1 MDAGPIKHSW
11 RPEGCDRVALV
22 LQGGG
27 ALGAYQGGVYEALE
41 AANLEP
47 DWVAGVSIGAING
60 AIIAGNPP
68 GKRTERLREFWR
80 IVTENPLPQL
90 GCSPLSFTPNF
101 GGTAALKAFGALS
114 YGLTAAFGV
123 PRFFRP
129 NFPGPFVAPPGAPG
143 ATSYYD
149 TAPLRDL
156 LTSLIDFDLLNSGA
170 VRYAAGAVRVDTGN
184 FVYFDNMRTIIRP
197 EHVMAS
203 GALPPGFPMI
213 EIDGLHYW
221 DGGVVSNT
229 PLQHLLYNSDDANM
243 LVFQV
248 DLFNAR
254 GKLPLD
260 MSEVMSRQKD
270 IQYSSRTRLV
280 TDTYLRLHK
289 QNEKMRKL
297 LERIPDDQ
305 LDEAERIEKLRLV
318 TLPEIAILLLIYQQA
333 PYEGSGKDAD
343 FSPSAR
349 VRHWQAGRVDTERTL
364 AQKDWLQMPKGRGVV
379 LRDIHRRG

>member
-1 MDAGPIKHSW
+1 M
-11 RPEGCDRVALV
+11 

-41 AANLEP
+41 AADLEP

-80 IVTENPLPQL
+80 IVTENPLPA
-90 GCSPLSFTPNF
+90 F
-101 GGTAALKAFGALS
+101 GHGGFPTKADVTGPFASTAGRKALGALS
-114 YGLTAAFGV
+114 YGLTATFGV

-129 NFPGPFVAPPGAPG
+129 YFPGPFIAPPGAPG

-149 TAPLRDL
+149 TAPLREL
-156 LTSLIDFDLLNSGA
+156 LLSLVDFDLLNSGT

-184 FVYFDNMRTIIRP
+184 FVYFDNMRTVIRP

-213 EIDGLHYW
+213 EIDGLYYW

-254 GKLPLD
+254 GKVPLD

-280 TDTYLRLHK
+280 TDTYLRLHR
-289 QNEKMRKL
+289 QNEKMRRL

-305 LDEAERIEKLRLV
+305 LDEAERIEKARLI

-349 VRHWQAGRVDTERTL
+349 IRHWKAGRADTDRTL
-364 AQKDWLQMPKGRGVV
+364 AHKEWLIMPKGRGVV
-379 LRDIHRRG
+379 LRDIHRRE